1 MDRATLNVEMDPDG
15 GTAPNIIADEVT
27 LGVMLRNLSKES
39 REAMTKN

>member
-1 MDRATLNVEMDPDG
+1 MWEMIHG

-39 REAMTKN
+39 READDEKN